1 MEQNITQN
9 AEGSKRE
16 MVMKMFNDIAPT
28 YDRLNHVLSL
38 DIDRLWR
45 RRVVR
50 IVRRTGAKRILDL
63 ATGTGDLAIDM
74 ARRIRGCSI
83 YGMDISHEML
93 EEARRKTR
101 RIGLDER
108 IVLEEG
114 DAERIP
120 LQDIGRRVPGTGQV
134 LADAGRGRIH
144 GGAPAP
150 AKFRNS
156 AHLHGP
162 QAINMRGYRNM
173 KRIATVAAMAV
184 LLLAGGCSRQTIER
198 KVAEKV
204 SEKINVESLESI
216 KVRNEDGEMAPV
228 SQSGAPQASNSW
240 ASPSSAAVPSE
251 ERSSEGTLA
260 PAMVI
265 QKMRASRRSITGIPV
280 NRLVKSR
287 SSLRSRAKPP
297 PAGTVTA
304 LCAICSARAIS
315 REAMRS

>member
-120 LQDIGRRVPGTGQV
+120 LQDGSV
-134 LADAGRGRIH
+134 DA
-144 GGAPAP
+144 
-150 AKFRNS
+150 
-156 AHLHGP
+156 
-162 QAINMRGYRNM
+162 
-173 KRIATVAAMAV
+173 ATVAFGIRNFENPERC
-184 LLLAGGCSRQTIER
+184 LAELMRTI
-198 KVAEKV
+198 KP
-204 SEKINVESLESI
+204 
-216 KVRNEDGEMAPV
+216 G
-228 SQSGAPQASNSW
+228 
-240 ASPSSAAVPSE
+240 
-251 ERSSEGTLA
+251 GTLVILEFSNPSNPLVGWFYRIYSHKVLPAIGSMVSHNRKAYEYLPASVDEFPA
-260 PAMVI
+260 PD
-265 QKMRASRRSITGIPV
+265 KFSRILEGAGFTEVHLRPQSFGI
-280 NRLVKSR
+280 
-287 SSLRSRAKPP
+287 AHIY
-297 PAGTVTA
+297 TA
-304 LCAICSARAIS
+304 R
-315 REAMRS
+315 RP